1 MLHPEA
7 LLIVDVLLSLLYLH
21 SDVNMR
27 VNELFRLCYIHL
39 FDVSHIVGH
48 LFNRHL
54 GLFLINQVLNLLELA
69 RCDASQGRQ
78 ADVTNFAE
86 DEILFI
92 GKAHGYFFVRIT
104 FLRGNLCR
112 VDNPVRN
119 FSVTSMYAESLIKLS
134 FIVLLHTEG
143 RDEVNG
149 SVKQNQAVDFSVC
162 ISTRGRVLYQLA
174 SLSLF
179 L

>member
-7 LLIVDVLLSLLYLH
+7 LLIVDVLLSFFDLQ
-21 SDVNMR
+21 SDVNMGI
-27 VNELFRLCYIHL
+27 NKLLRLCYIHL
-39 FDVSHIVGH
+39 FDVSHIIGH

-54 GLFLINQVLNLLELA
+54 GFFLVNQVLNLLKLA
-69 RCDASQGRQ
+69 CSDTTQGRQ
-78 ADVTNFAE
+78 ADITNFTE

-119 FSVTSMYAESLIKLS
+119 FSVTSMDAESLIELP
-134 FIVLLHTEG
+134 FIVLLYTEG
-143 RDEVNG
+143 RDEVDC
-149 SVKQNQAVDFSVC
+149 SVEENQAVDFSVC
-162 ISTRGRVLYQLA
+162 VSSRGLVLYQLA
-174 SLSLF
+174 SLGLF